1 MAQTNA
7 ERQAAYRQKHLQDED
22 AGCERLNVVLDLS
35 AKRSLERMAS
45 AYGMTQR
52 DILERVIADAEK
64 AALVIAA
71 SLRRGQ
77 DLYYDQQIQLDYVT
91 L

>member
-35 AKRSLERMAS
+35 AKRALERLAS

-52 DILERVIADAEK
+52 GILERVIADAET
-64 AALVIAA
+64 AALVKAA
-71 SLRRGQ
+71 AFKRGQ
-77 DLYYDQQIQLDYVT
+77 DLYYDSQISLDVT
-91 L
+91 R